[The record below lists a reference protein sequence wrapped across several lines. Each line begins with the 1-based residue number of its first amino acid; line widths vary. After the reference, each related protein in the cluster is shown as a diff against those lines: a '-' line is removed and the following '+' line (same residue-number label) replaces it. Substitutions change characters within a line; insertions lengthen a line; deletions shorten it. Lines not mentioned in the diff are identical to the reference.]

1 MPIVQYTVRSIG
13 DLLRV
18 LPRVYGTPRK
28 TVWFRGQENEV
39 WKLLPSL
46 VRPPDRS
53 NNEMVYVKRFKQHA
67 SPFLD
72 QVPSDEWDWLFLM
85 QHYEVPTR
93 LLDWSES
100 ALVGLW
106 FALAEPKRKADRNK
120 RGVVWCLYPNELN
133 RISKLDMKP
142 PHDIPCFGD
151 DEVLDKYLPSRVI
164 GVTTAD
170 FNPVAIVAPR
180 RFQRLYAQQGVFTLF
195 HRNSTAIEELGTQ
208 TQVRKIVI
216 PVNAKP
222 RLRRELDYLMVNELA
237 LFPELG
243 KVGRRVNEIE
253 P

>member
-1 MPIVQYTVRSIG
+1 MPVVQYTVRSIS

-28 TVWFRGQENEV
+28 TVWFRGQENEA

-72 QVPSDEWDWLFLM
+72 QVPSHEWEWLFLM

-120 RGVVWCLYPNELN
+120 RGAVWCLYPNELN

-151 DEVLDKYLPSRVI
+151 DEVLNKYLPSRVI

-180 RFQRLYAQQGVFTLF
+180 HTDTSILHASFSTSCTSEGPKIRRKFASTHLYRSSKKNDLRLKANNWK
-195 HRNSTAIEELGTQ
+195 RI
-208 TQVRKIVI
+208 VRRCC
-216 PVNAKP
+216 
-222 RLRRELDYLMVNELA
+222 RLW
-237 LFPELG
+237 
-243 KVGRRVNEIE
+243 GRSS
-253 P
+253 